1 MKPITAYLNSLRIAP
16 RKVRAVADTI
26 KGMTVGDA
34 RVALSFRPRVASV
47 PLAKLLKSAV
57 ANATHN
63 AGVSNP
69 DSLVITNITVD
80 EGRPLKRFM
89 PRAMG
94 RASAI
99 KKRTSHVSLTL
110 GKKS

>member
-1 MKPITAYLNSLRIAP
+1 MKAITAHLNSLRIAP
-16 RKVRAVADTI
+16 RKVRAIADTL
-26 KGMTVGDA
+26 KGMTVAEA
-34 RVALSFRPRVASV
+34 RTQLQFRPRVASL
-47 PLAKLLKSAV
+47 PLAKLLKSAA
-57 ANATHN
+57 ANASHN
-63 AGVSNP
+63 AGIANP
-69 DSLVITNITVD
+69 DTLIIKNITVD

-99 KKRTSHVSLTL
+99 KKRTSHISLTL